1 MANNNE
7 ETHFKVD
14 LFQVSQGGK
23 CFFVGIIPAKF
34 FIDVYTIDPVVY
46 DFQKEVALKETSPD
60 MSDYFERSIAEKQ
73 KTMDSKGFQRTH
85 DPKREKQII
94 KFLKEDDYPFFPN
107 SIIATLD
114 IGDHMKFECNVD
126 DQTLQRS
133 IAKNS
138 SFAILVEVDNRFQ
151 IFIPRR
157 KSSIL
162 IIDGQHRL
170 VGLKGAGEVKEDYDL
185 IVSLL
190 LDYDRSV
197 IAKQFYTINY
207 EQKSVNK
214 SLLYHLTGEFSQD
227 LDEITFLHEVIKLL
241 NENDNSP
248 FFNRIKMLGT
258 APKYGSIEEN
268 KKLTLSQ
275 AFLIDYLIYSIKDRK
290 AKSVIQPIFKYYFD
304 NDKYEVVRFLIS
316 YFTAIEKILPEWNEP
331 DKSIL
336 SKTMGVGA
344 LLKILNYL
352 FLKIF
357 YEKGLDHEPKGINGL
372 KSDYFIKKLRG
383 IENVDFALFSGG
395 SSAGTVNQ
403 LKIMMI
409 QSIKYFKCDEY
420 TDYMDFEN
428 NFKKDYSL
436 KFQNWLQSK

>member
-1 MANNNE
+1 
-7 ETHFKVD
+7 
-14 LFQVSQGGK
+14 
-23 CFFVGIIPAKF
+23 
-34 FIDVYTIDPVVY
+34 
-46 DFQKEVALKETSPD
+46 
-60 MSDYFERSIAEKQ
+60 
-73 KTMDSKGFQRTH
+73 
-85 DPKREKQII
+85 
-94 KFLKEDDYPFFPN
+94 
-107 SIIATLD
+107 
-114 IGDHMKFECNVD
+114 MKFECNVD
-126 DQTLQRS
+126 DQTLQKS
-133 IAKNS
+133 IAENS
-138 SFAILVEVDNRFQ
+138 GFAILVEVDNRFQ

-157 KSSIL
+157 KNSIL

-170 VGLKGAGEVKEDYDL
+170 VGLKGAGEVKENYDL

-316 YFTAIEKILPEWNEP
+316 YFTAIKKILPEWNEP

-357 YEKGLDHEPKGINGL
+357 YEKGLDRDPKGINEL

-383 IENVDFALFSGG
+383 IENVDLALFSGG

-409 QSIKYFKCDEY
+409 QNIKYFKCDKY
-420 TDYMDFEN
+420 ANYMDFEN
-428 NFKKDYSL
+428 NFKKEYSL
-436 KFQNWLQSK
+436 KFQDWLQSR